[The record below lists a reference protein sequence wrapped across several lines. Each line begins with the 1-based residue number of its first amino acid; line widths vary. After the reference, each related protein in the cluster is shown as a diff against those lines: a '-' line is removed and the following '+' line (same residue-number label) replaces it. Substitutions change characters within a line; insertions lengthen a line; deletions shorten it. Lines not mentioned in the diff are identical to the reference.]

1 MRLALAFAACA
12 VAFRAPT
19 PPLRQRVTLRA
30 ASLDEIRKMRASAIQ
45 QELRAAGVRY
55 DDCFEKDEL
64 AKRLLAFKNGEDVP
78 KSAPAPAPAPAPTP
92 RPAAAPKTR
101 RRPEDEDVIDVSS
114 YKAPPSQKTA
124 PPPADFDAEAEMA
137 NASKLRIK
145 ELQAALGRMGV
156 STRGMLE
163 KAELVD
169 AYVGA
174 LRDGKRPDAAA
185 AGDDVFDDDVVELK
199 TSKMPKAGGGPQQQP
214 AGGSPFGGGAPGG
227 SPFGGGA
234 PGGSPFGGGGGN
246 PFGGGAGGMPNI
258 ADIFSGMGGGGM
270 GGNPFG
276 GMGGGGGGMGG
287 VQELLQKAMGNPK
300 VMAAVQK
307 AAGNP
312 KVMAAV
318 QDVMQNGPG
327 AMKKYEND
335 REVKAILDELK
346 GIL

>member
-12 VAFRAPT
+12 VAFRAPP
-19 PPLRQRVTLRA
+19 PPLRRPVALRA
-30 ASLDEIRKMRASAIQ
+30 ADLEEIRKMRASAIQ

-137 NASKLRIK
+137 NASKMRIK

-199 TSKMPKAGGGPQQQP
+199 TSKMPKAGGGPQPPP

-227 SPFGGGA
+227 SPFGGG
-234 PGGSPFGGGGGN
+234 GGSPFGGG
-246 PFGGGAGGMPNI
+246 AGMPNI
-258 ADIFSGMGGGGM
+258 ADIFSGMGGGGA

-276 GMGGGGGGMGG
+276 GMGGGGGMGG

-312 KVMAAV
+312 RVMAAV

>member
-30 ASLDEIRKMRASAIQ
+30 ADLDEIRKMRASAIQ

-78 KSAPAPAPAPAPTP
+78 KSAPAPAP
-92 RPAAAPKTR
+92 KTR

-137 NASKLRIK
+137 NAPKMRIK
-145 ELQAALGRMGV
+145 ELQTALGKMGV

-174 LRDGKRPDAAA
+174 LRAGKRPDAASG
-185 AGDDVFDDDVVELK
+185 GDDVFDDDVVELK
-199 TSKMPKAGGGPQQQP
+199 TSKMPKAGGGPQPPP

-227 SPFGGGA
+227 SPFGGG
-234 PGGSPFGGGGGN
+234 GGS

-258 ADIFSGMGGGGM
+258 ADIFSGMGGGGA
-270 GGNPFG
+270 GGSPFG
-276 GMGGGGGGMGG
+276 GMGGGGGMGG

-312 KVMAAV
+312 RVMAAV

-335 REVKAILDELK
+335 REVKAILDELRD
-346 GIL
+346 IL

>member
-1 MRLALAFAACA
+1 
-12 VAFRAPT
+12 
-19 PPLRQRVTLRA
+19 
-30 ASLDEIRKMRASAIQ
+30 MRASAIQ

-137 NASKLRIK
+137 NASKMRIK

-174 LRDGKRPDAAA
+174 LRAGKRPDAAA

-199 TSKMPKAGGGPQQQP
+199 TSKMPKAGGGPQQPP

-276 GMGGGGGGMGG
+276 GMGGGAGGMGG

-307 AAGNP
+307 AAG
-312 KVMAAV
+312 
-318 QDVMQNGPG
+318 
-327 AMKKYEND
+327 
-335 REVKAILDELK
+335 
-346 GIL
+346 

>member
-19 PPLRQRVTLRA
+19 PPLRRPVALRA
-30 ASLDEIRKMRASAIQ
+30 ADPEEIRKMRASAIQ

-78 KSAPAPAPAPAPTP
+78 KSAPAPAPARAPAPTP
-92 RPAAAPKTR
+92 RPAPAPKTR

-124 PPPADFDAEAEMA
+124 PPPSDFDAEAEMA
-137 NASKLRIK
+137 NAAKMRIK

-185 AGDDVFDDDVVELK
+185 AKNPRRPRGLEGASADEPQRPPRTLLRA
-199 TSKMPKAGGGPQQQP
+199 SPPEGP
-214 AGGSPFGGGAPGG
+214 
-227 SPFGGGA
+227 
-234 PGGSPFGGGGGN
+234 
-246 PFGGGAGGMPNI
+246 
-258 ADIFSGMGGGGM
+258 
-270 GGNPFG
+270 
-276 GMGGGGGGMGG
+276 
-287 VQELLQKAMGNPK
+287 
-300 VMAAVQK
+300 
-307 AAGNP
+307 
-312 KVMAAV
+312 
-318 QDVMQNGPG
+318 
-327 AMKKYEND
+327 
-335 REVKAILDELK
+335 
-346 GIL
+346 

>member
-1 MRLALAFAACA
+1 MRVTLAFAACA

-78 KSAPAPAPAPAPTP
+78 KSAPTP
-92 RPAAAPKTR
+92 RPAPAPKTR

-114 YKAPPSQKTA
+114 YKAPPSPKTA
-124 PPPADFDAEAEMA
+124 PPPADFDAAAEMA

-145 ELQAALGRMGV
+145 ELQTALGKMGV

-174 LRDGKRPDAAA
+174 LRAGKRPDASVE
-185 AGDDVFDDDVVELK
+185 GDDVFDDDVVELK
-199 TSKMPKAGGGPQQQP
+199 TSKMPKAGGGPQPPP

-227 SPFGGGA
+227 SPFGGG
-234 PGGSPFGGGGGN
+234 GGSPFGGG
-246 PFGGGAGGMPNI
+246 AGMPNI
-258 ADIFSGMGGGGM
+258 ADIFSGMGGGGA
-270 GGNPFG
+270 GGSPFG
-276 GMGGGGGGMGG
+276 GMGGGGGMGG

-312 KVMAAV
+312 RVMAAV

-335 REVKAILDELK
+335 REVKAILDELRD
-346 GIL
+346 IL

>member
-30 ASLDEIRKMRASAIQ
+30 ADLDEIRKMRASAIQ

-92 RPAAAPKTR
+92 RPAPAPKTR

-114 YKAPPSQKTA
+114 YKAPPSPKTA

-145 ELQAALGRMGV
+145 ELQAALGKMGV

-174 LRDGKRPDAAA
+174 LRAGKRPDASVE
-185 AGDDVFDDDVVELK
+185 GDDVFDDDVVELK
-199 TSKMPKAGGGPQQQP
+199 TSKMPKAGGGPQPPP

-234 PGGSPFGGGGGN
+234 
-246 PFGGGAGGMPNI
+246 GMPNI
-258 ADIFSGMGGGGM
+258 ADIFSGMGGGGA
-270 GGNPFG
+270 GGSPFG
-276 GMGGGGGGMGG
+276 GMGGGGGMGG

-312 KVMAAV
+312 RVMAAV

-335 REVKAILDELK
+335 REVKAILDELRD
-346 GIL
+346 IL

>member
-30 ASLDEIRKMRASAIQ
+30 ADLDEIRKMRASAIQ

-78 KSAPAPAPAPAPTP
+78 KSAPTP
-92 RPAAAPKTR
+92 RPAPAPKTR

-114 YKAPPSQKTA
+114 YKAPPSQKPA

-137 NASKLRIK
+137 NAPKMRIK
-145 ELQAALGRMGV
+145 ELQTALGKMGV

-174 LRDGKRPDAAA
+174 LRAGKRPDAASG
-185 AGDDVFDDDVVELK
+185 GDDVFDDDVVELK
-199 TSKMPKAGGGPQQQP
+199 TSKMPKAGGGPQPPP

-227 SPFGGGA
+227 SPFGGG
-234 PGGSPFGGGGGN
+234 GGSPFGGG
-246 PFGGGAGGMPNI
+246 AGMPNI
-258 ADIFSGMGGGGM
+258 ADIFSGMGGGGA
-270 GGNPFG
+270 GGSPFG
-276 GMGGGGGGMGG
+276 GMGGGGGMGG

-312 KVMAAV
+312 RVMAAV

-335 REVKAILDELK
+335 REVKAILDELRD
-346 GIL
+346 IL

>member
-12 VAFRAPT
+12 VAFRAPA
-19 PPLRQRVTLRA
+19 PPLRRPVALRA
-30 ASLDEIRKMRASAIQ
+30 ADLDEIRKMRASAIQ

-78 KSAPAPAPAPAPTP
+78 KSAPAPAPTP
-92 RPAAAPKTR
+92 RPAPAPKTR

-137 NASKLRIK
+137 NASKMRIK
-145 ELQAALGRMGV
+145 ELQTALGKMGV

-174 LRDGKRPDAAA
+174 LRAGKRPDASVE
-185 AGDDVFDDDVVELK
+185 GDDVFDDDVVELK
-199 TSKMPKAGGGPQQQP
+199 TSKMPKAGGGPQPPP
-214 AGGSPFGGGAPGG
+214 AGGSPFGGGGG

-234 PGGSPFGGGGGN
+234 
-246 PFGGGAGGMPNI
+246 GMPNI
-258 ADIFSGMGGGGM
+258 ADIFSGMGGGGA

-276 GMGGGGGGMGG
+276 GMGGGGMGG

-312 KVMAAV
+312 RVMAAV

-335 REVKAILDELK
+335 REVKAILDELRD
-346 GIL
+346 IL

>member
-30 ASLDEIRKMRASAIQ
+30 ADLDEIRKMRASAIQ

-137 NASKLRIK
+137 NASKMRIK

-199 TSKMPKAGGGPQQQP
+199 TSKMPKACLLYT
-214 AGGSPFGGGAPGG
+214 SP
-227 SPFGGGA
+227 SPR
-234 PGGSPFGGGGGN
+234 
-246 PFGGGAGGMPNI
+246 
-258 ADIFSGMGGGGM
+258 D
-270 GGNPFG
+270 
-276 GMGGGGGGMGG
+276 
-287 VQELLQKAMGNPK
+287 
-300 VMAAVQK
+300 
-307 AAGNP
+307 
-312 KVMAAV
+312 
-318 QDVMQNGPG
+318 
-327 AMKKYEND
+327 
-335 REVKAILDELK
+335 
-346 GIL
+346 